1 MYQQMRAL
9 LSTPIHALFLCIL
22 LLLMGSPLQAGQHSD
37 TVALVVKSLNN
48 PFFSRLVE
56 GATEYADRN
65 GVTLEVFGLEKPTE
79 VDHQID
85 IITTLSGRE
94 YGAIVIAPAD
104 SSRLVPVLAK
114 AARTGVKIVNIDNPL
129 NRQAM
134 KAAGVDFPFIGP
146 NDFSGAKKVG
156 QYLRK
161 RLNNTGK
168 VVIIDGIPQAR
179 NSQLRHQGF
188 IAGLGE
194 GIEILDSISGN
205 WQTEDAYTITTRILE
220 QYTDLDA
227 ILCANDAM
235 AIGALQA
242 SDLAG
247 KNHPLF
253 ITGYD
258 NTESVR
264 QEIRTGRILASVE
277 QYPDILGAK
286 SVQSGWKLLRHKEL
300 PRHQT
305 IHADLVSHESYDKK
319 IILSISTLQN
329 DFFRQLTEGVRRT
342 ADLFG
347 IDLIVLDAENSD
359 SKQIGDL
366 SRAIDLGADL
376 IILNSTNSDS
386 LAPELEIVK
395 EFHIPVITV
404 DRKTSNASA
413 LCHIASD
420 NAEGGRMA
428 GRFLAQHL
436 TSGTRVLELEGIPGT
451 SAANE
456 RGRGFNEVMATA
468 FPIFVSAREAAMF
481 DRNEARSIT
490 MHLLAEHGQFD
501 AIFAHNDNMALGAL
515 DAYAITGLRSPR
527 VVVGFDGIKDGLAA
541 IRRGT
546 LTATIAQQP
555 FLMGSIAV
563 QSAVRQFQGEQLPS
577 YIPVKLSLIQ

>member
-1 MYQQMRAL
+1 M
-9 LSTPIHALFLCIL
+9 
-22 LLLMGSPLQAGQHSD
+22 
-37 TVALVVKSLNN
+37 
-48 PFFSRLVE
+48 
-56 GATEYADRN
+56 
-65 GVTLEVFGLEKPTE
+65 
-79 VDHQID
+79 
-85 IITTLSGRE
+85 
-94 YGAIVIAPAD
+94 
-104 SSRLVPVLAK
+104 
-114 AARTGVKIVNIDNPL
+114 
-129 NRQAM
+129 
-134 KAAGVDFPFIGP
+134 DFPFIGP
-146 NDFSGAKKVG
+146 DDFAGAKKVG

-161 RLNNTGK
+161 RLNYTGK

-179 NSQLRHQGF
+179 NSELRHEGF
-188 IAGLGE
+188 VAGLGK

-205 WQTEDAYTITTRILE
+205 WQTEDAYTITTRLLE
-220 QYTDLDA
+220 QYTELDA

-242 SDLAG
+242 TDLAG

-264 QEIRTGRILASVE
+264 QEISTGRILASVE

-286 SVQSGWKLLRHKEL
+286 SVESGWKLIRHKEL
-300 PRHQT
+300 SPHQA
-305 IHADLVSHESYDKK
+305 IHTDLVTHESFHKK

-342 ADLFG
+342 AYLFG
-347 IDLIVLDAENSD
+347 IDLIVLDAEDSD

-366 SRAIDLGADL
+366 SRATDLGADL
-376 IILNSTNSDS
+376 IILNPTNSDS
-386 LAPELEIVK
+386 LAPALEIAK

-404 DRKTSNASA
+404 DRKISTDSV

-420 NAEGGRMA
+420 NTEGGRMA
-428 GRFLAQHL
+428 GRFLAEHL

-456 RGRGFNEVMATA
+456 RGRGFNEVISTA
-468 FPIFVSAREAAMF
+468 SPIFVAAREAAMF
-481 DRNEARSIT
+481 DRNEARSVTI
-490 MHLLAEHGQFD
+490 HLLAEHGQFD

-515 DAYAITGLRSPR
+515 DAYATTGLRIPR
-527 VVVGFDGIKDGLAA
+527 VVIGFDGNKDGLAA

-546 LTATIAQQP
+546 LTATIAQHP

-563 QSAVRQFQGEQLPS
+563 QSAVKQFRGEQLPP